1 MWNTC
6 MTRYF
11 EVCVDTSW
19 DVCVVTNMILQ
30 LEVLGRTRQ
39 TDLRSAPGRTMS
51 EELITS
57 QRDSESMR
65 CHACLEQDRGRGN
78 EQQKGFSGKEWRWGG
93 WSPSS
98 HSEGPSPAAY
108 FVSLSPLQVHSYCYT
123 GAAVTSCTVSRWN
136 RAHKHLPSS
145 LKGRLLESKLRVQIW
160 FKFSQ
165 LHTSSC

>member
-1 MWNTC
+1 M
-6 MTRYF
+6 RRHILGF
-11 EVCVDTSW
+11 
-19 DVCVVTNMILQ
+19 CVVTNMILQ

-39 TDLRSAPGRTMS
+39 TDLRSAPGRTTS

-98 HSEGPSPAAY
+98 HGEGPSPAAY

-123 GAAVTSCTVSRWN
+123 GAAVTSCSFKVEQGTQTLAFKSEGQTTRIQV
-136 RAHKHLPSS
+136 
-145 LKGRLLESKLRVQIW
+145 KGPNLVQI
-160 FKFSQ
+160 
-165 LHTSSC
+165 